1 MHVAMA
7 MVLDPSTMPD
17 GYSFD
22 TIKAFIRSRLHLVPL
37 FHRRLVQVPFGLHHP
52 VWVEDGDFDL
62 DYHIRRIGAP
72 APGGRREL
80 AALAA
85 QIASTSLDR
94 SKPLWELWV
103 IEGLKHD
110 RVGIV
115 TKVHHSAID
124 GASGADILVHLF
136 DLEPKATDTSEEIEL
151 PVERTPTDLELI
163 AFAAQSRVRRAMNAL
178 PIAGRAARSVT
189 RVVQGRRDPAK
200 GVGAIPLT
208 APRTPWS
215 AAVTPHRDVGF
226 ARVTLAELKQVKQAF
241 GTTVNDVVLALVS
254 GTLRRYHAE
263 HDALPTDPLLA
274 VCPVSVRGKAQ
285 ARQPSANQVSAMFA
299 SLNTQIDDP
308 GERLLA
314 IAQSTKGAKEEFDA
328 MGAATLMDLAE
339 FTGPGLFN
347 LAFRL
352 YSSQNWASRHRPVH
366 NVIISNVPGP
376 SFPLYFA
383 GAELVATYPMG
394 PVMEGCGL
402 NVTVFSYRE
411 AVDIGFMVCTE
422 LIPDVW
428 SMADDV
434 AFAIKELVAAA
445 AGEKPR

>member
-1 MHVAMA
+1 
-7 MVLDPSTMPD
+7 
-17 GYSFD
+17 
-22 TIKAFIRSRLHLVPL
+22 
-37 FHRRLVQVPFGLHHP
+37 
-52 VWVEDGDFDL
+52 
-62 DYHIRRIGAP
+62 
-72 APGGRREL
+72 
-80 AALAA
+80 
-85 QIASTSLDR
+85 
-94 SKPLWELWV
+94 
-103 IEGLKHD
+103 
-110 RVGIV
+110 
-115 TKVHHSAID
+115 
-124 GASGADILVHLF
+124 
-136 DLEPKATDTSEEIEL
+136 
-151 PVERTPTDLELI
+151 
-163 AFAAQSRVRRAMNAL
+163 
-178 PIAGRAARSVT
+178 
-189 RVVQGRRDPAK
+189 
-200 GVGAIPLT
+200 
-208 APRTPWS
+208 
-215 AAVTPHRDVGF
+215 
-226 ARVTLAELKQVKQAF
+226 
-241 GTTVNDVVLALVS
+241 
-254 GTLRRYHAE
+254 
-263 HDALPTDPLLA
+263 
-274 VCPVSVRGKAQ
+274 
-285 ARQPSANQVSAMFA
+285 MFA
-299 SLNTQIDDP
+299 SLNTHIDDP